1 MKKSKIDERGITL
14 IALVI
19 TIIVLLI
26 LAGVTIA
33 TLTGDNGI
41 LTKATEAKDR
51 TEEGEEEEKVKLSAV
66 GALAKDNGGEIKE
79 GYLDEELASH
89 FGERGTDYELEGS
102 GPFTVTILESGRNYV
117 IDADGTIGEA
127 VKREGIEAGDYVN
140 YTPEVEETT
149 YGVEK
154 LGPDITGSSDNKSAI
169 TQDSSMKWK
178 ILNIDA
184 SGRVDLISETPTSQ
198 SVYFS
203 GARGYNN
210 GVYVINDICRSLY
223 SNSSLGIEARSLD
236 LKDIED
242 QMNGAGITARDE
254 YNKDSSSG
262 TQYRSTKTYQSPNNQ
277 YPELYARENG
287 SGINTETVKED
298 GIDVNAD
305 GYDSPTIEDSSIAEE
320 GLTVTQTY
328 YYMGSLSSYFDDQE
342 FYDMVFNTGTSY
354 WLASRYARCYSSYAS
369 FGLRY
374 VYSSDLYGDRMLGSY
389 GDAHEIINRL
399 RPVVSLGSD
408 IQITPVENA
417 DGTSTTNMHQI
428 SKQQSKV
435 LLISK
440 SNKL

>member
-1 MKKSKIDERGITL
+1 MQNKLLKNEKGSITL
-14 IALVI
+14 FVLLAILFFLMVIFSLFITSSNKNTIQSSEIDKIKEEYQESVDNIDQIYDIALNKN
-19 TIIVLLI
+19 TTNLL
-26 LAGVTIA
+26 
-33 TLTGDNGI
+33 
-41 LTKATEAKDR
+41 
-51 TEEGEEEEKVKLSAV
+51 KV
-66 GALAKDNGGEIKE
+66 
-79 GYLDEELASH
+79 
-89 FGERGTDYELEGS
+89 
-102 GPFTVTILESGRNYV
+102 
-117 IDADGTIGEA
+117 
-127 VKREGIEAGDYVN
+127 GDYVN

-154 LGPDITGSSDNKSAI
+154 LGPDITGSSNNKSAI

-184 SGRVDLISETPTSQ
+184 SGRVDLISEMPTSQ

-203 GARGYNN
+203 GVRGYNN

-242 QMNGAGITARDE
+242 QMNDAGITARDE
-254 YNKDSSSG
+254 YNKNSSSG
-262 TQYRSTKTYQSPNNQ
+262 AQYGKTKTYGSVNNQ

-305 GYDSPTIEDSSIAEE
+305 GYDSPTIEDSSTAEE

-328 YYMGSLSSYFDDQE
+328 YYMGSSSSYFDDQE
-342 FYDMVFNTGTSY
+342 FYDMVFNTGSSY
-354 WLASRYARCYSSYAS
+354 WLASRFAHCSSTYAD

-374 VYSSDLYGDRMLGSY
+374 VNNSDLGGNIMFDSY
-389 GDAHEIINRL
+389 GNTLGTLYRL

-417 DGTSTTNMHQI
+417 DGSSPENMHQI
-428 SKQQSKV
+428 SKK
-435 LLISK
+435 IAK
-440 SNKL
+440 

>member
-102 GPFTVTILESGRNYV
+102 GPFTVTILESGRSYV
-117 IDADGTIGEA
+117 IDGDGTIGEA

-223 SNSSLGIEARSLD
+223 SNRSLGIEARSLD

-242 QMNGAGITARDE
+242 QMNDAGKEARDN
-254 YNKDSSSG
+254 YNKDISSR
-262 TQYRSTKTYQSPNNQ
+262 TQYNHQKTYGSGYNQ

-287 SGINTETVKED
+287 SGINTETVKTD
-298 GIDVNAD
+298 GIDINTD
-305 GYDSPTIEDSSIAEE
+305 GYKVPTTENSSIAEK
-320 GLTVTQTY
+320 GLTTTQTY
-328 YYMGSLSSYFDDQE
+328 YSMSTPNAYFNDSK
-342 FYDMVFNTGTSY
+342 FYDIVFKNSNTY
-354 WLASRYARCYSSYAS
+354 WIASRGVNCYPTTVDFILRLVSNYEIRGEDVFDSHGDITNNSY
-369 FGLRY
+369 
-374 VYSSDLYGDRMLGSY
+374 
-389 GDAHEIINRL
+389 HL
-399 RPVVSLGSD
+399 RPIVSLGTE

-417 DGTSTTNMHQI
+417 DGSSPSNMHQI
-428 SKQQSKV
+428 SK
-435 LLISK
+435 
-440 SNKL
+440 